1 MATLCH
7 PPSIPI
13 TTMTDTTG
21 MCIYYVCVFIVVC
34 VTVLSVLVCSLC
46 FVWCSGFYRLCGN
59 LLHEHIHVHV
69 SKTVTIHTQNH
80 GMMFY
85 LLCDIVIYIHG
96 PGIFTGVVPPDTSAT
111 SVAVLGATLSSSHL
125 VTVST
130 EFTVAL

>member
-1 MATLCH
+1 M
-7 PPSIPI
+7 
-13 TTMTDTTG
+13 
-21 MCIYYVCVFIVVC
+21 
-34 VTVLSVLVCSLC
+34 LVCSLC
-46 FVWCSGFYRLCGN
+46 FCFFVCGTLVFTDCMSGN
-59 LLHEHIHVHV
+59 LLHEHNMYIHV

-111 SVAVLGATLSSSHL
+111 SVAVLGATLLSSYL